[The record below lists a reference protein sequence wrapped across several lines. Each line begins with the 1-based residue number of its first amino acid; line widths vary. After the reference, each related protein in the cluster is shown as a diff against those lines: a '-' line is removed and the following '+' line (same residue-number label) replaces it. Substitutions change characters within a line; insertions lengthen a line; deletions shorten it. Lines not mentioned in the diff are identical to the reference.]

1 MPRLYLRVLSQ
12 ARPLSHDGDIDSID
26 SDSTLLEGYD
36 LGVEWLI
43 KENDGSVRG
52 HGVTDYRGLADIADP
67 NVDWLKDPENTVVF
81 LPSQFVL
88 MVTCAVPGR
97 SAAQIRR
104 ALPFAVEEFV
114 ATDIELMHIAHAGI
128 KAGQPVRCNIV
139 AHETMINWLAC
150 FRSLGV
156 NPGYFVADSQVLP
169 TANNSASVLFE
180 GTTALV
186 AAQDQ
191 AAVVDIDN
199 LVFALNSLD
208 VSEIAVINGQ
218 LSAID
223 EGQLENQ
230 PAIVNVD
237 MSPHG
242 VLDYLA
248 DQFGGNSFI
257 NLLQGGYTPVRPK
270 SANSG
275 KWQGVGTLAAA
286 WLLIAFTGMVAQ
298 GFWASAQADRLQ
310 KESFA
315 FYKDAFP
322 RESEPSTVEQLRRR
336 MRAKLGQSGAADEDN
351 AFVGLTAQFA
361 NVVGNSGRVDSL
373 SYTQQR
379 EELTVEVLLD
389 GYEELES
396 LKDKLAQAGIA
407 LEVVSSEA
415 VESGARSRLRMRY
428 ES

>member
-1 MPRLYLRVLSQ
+1 MPRLFLRVLSQ
-12 ARPLSHDGDIDSID
+12 AVPLSTDGDIDTD
-26 SDSTLLEGYD
+26 SALLEGYD

-52 HGVTDYRGLADIADP
+52 TGVTDYRGLADIADP
-67 NVDWLKDPENTVVF
+67 NIDWLKDPENTVVL

-88 MVTCAVPGR
+88 MVTCDVPGR
-97 SAAQIRR
+97 STAQIRR

-139 AHETMINWLAC
+139 AHETMVNWLAC
-150 FRSLGV
+150 FASLGV
-156 NPGYFVADSQVLP
+156 NPGYFVADSQMLP
-169 TANNSASVLFE
+169 SDSNSASVLFE

-191 AAVVDIDN
+191 AAIVDIDN

-208 VSEIAVINGQ
+208 VNEIAVINGE
-218 LSAID
+218 LNPVDA
-223 EGQLENQ
+223 GLLENN
-230 PAIVNVD
+230 PNIVNVD

-242 VLDYLA
+242 ILDYLA
-248 DQFGGNSFI
+248 DQFGSRSFI
-257 NLLQGGYTPVRPK
+257 NLLQGQYTPVRPK
-270 SANSG
+270 SAHAG
-275 KWQGVGTLAAA
+275 KWQGVGALAAV
-286 WLLIAFTGMVAQ
+286 WLLVAFVGMVAQ

-310 KESFA
+310 EESFA
-315 FYKDAFP
+315 FYKQAFP
-322 RESEPSTVEQLRRR
+322 RESQPNTVDQLRRR
-336 MRAKLGQSGAADEDN
+336 MRAKLGQSGAAEENN

-361 NVVGNSGRVDSL
+361 NVMTSSGRVDSL

-389 GYEELES
+389 SFDDLES
-396 LKDKLAQAGIA
+396 LKGKLAQAGIA
-407 LEVVSSEA
+407 LEVVSSESEDA
-415 VESGARSRLRMRY
+415 GARSRLRLRY

>member
-1 MPRLYLRVLSQ
+1 MPRLFLRVLSQ
-12 ARPLSHDGDIDSID
+12 AVPLSNDGDIDSE
-26 SDSTLLEGYD
+26 SALLEGYD

-52 HGVTDYRGLADIADP
+52 TGVTDYRGLADIADP
-67 NVDWLKDPENTVVF
+67 NIDWLKDPENTVVM

-88 MVTCAVPGR
+88 MVTCDVPGR
-97 SAAQIRR
+97 STAQIRR
-104 ALPFAVEEFV
+104 ALPFAVEEYV

-139 AHETMINWLAC
+139 AHDTMVNWLAC
-150 FRSLGV
+150 FKSLGV

-169 TANNSASVLFE
+169 SDSNSASVLFE

-191 AAVVDIDN
+191 AAVVDVDN

-208 VSEIAVINGQ
+208 VSEIAVINGEINPVDAG
-218 LSAID
+218 L
-223 EGQLENQ
+223 LENN
-230 PAIVNVD
+230 PTIVNVD

-248 DQFGGNSFI
+248 DQFGQRSFI
-257 NLLQGGYTPVRPK
+257 NLLQGKYTPVRPK
-270 SANSG
+270 SPHAG
-275 KWQGVGTLAAA
+275 KWQGVGALAAV
-286 WLLIAFTGMVAQ
+286 WLVVAFVGMVAQ
-298 GFWASAQADRLQ
+298 GLWASAQADRLQ
-310 KESFA
+310 EESFA
-315 FYKDAFP
+315 FYKQAFP
-322 RESEPSTVEQLRRR
+322 RESQPNTVDQLRRR
-336 MRAKLGQSGAADEDN
+336 MRAKLGQSSSAEDAN
-351 AFVGLTAQFA
+351 AFIGLTAQFA
-361 NVVGNSGRVDSL
+361 NVMSSNGRVDSL

-389 GYEELES
+389 SFDDLEA
-396 LKDKLAQAGIA
+396 LKRKLGQAGIA
-407 LEVVSSEA
+407 MDVVSSEQEEA
-415 VESGARSRLRMRY
+415 GARSRLRMRY